1 MRLTRRRFL
10 AAIAAIPLAG
20 KALDQL
26 EQLAPDPAI
35 RIRQYVG
42 RIDISDEVRAKTQ
55 GSREAFEGWLDT
67 ELPRMEESL
76 SAQLNRQ
83 FSSAGFEPLIGSDT
97 LELEAAENFYS
108 VDAAYFSI
116 PVDLDRR
123 AS

>member
-83 FSSAGFEPLIGSDT
+83 FSSAGFEPLIGRYE
-97 LELEAAENFYS
+97 ELEAAESFYS
-108 VDAAYFSI
+108 VDAKYFSI